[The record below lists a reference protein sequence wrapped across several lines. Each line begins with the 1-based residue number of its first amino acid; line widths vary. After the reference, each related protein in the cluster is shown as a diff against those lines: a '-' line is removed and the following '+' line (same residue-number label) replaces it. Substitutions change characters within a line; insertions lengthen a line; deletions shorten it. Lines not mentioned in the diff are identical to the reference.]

1 MKDLADFLRNPSLLP
16 KQPPTRERPPLRS
29 YKGRGGQRSNP
40 LSAAI
45 ASEWKGV
52 AR

>member
-1 MKDLADFLRNPSLLP
+1 MKELADFLRNPSLLP
-16 KQPPTRERPPLRS
+16 KHPPTCERPPLRS
-29 YKGRGGQRSNP
+29 YKGRGGRGNP

-45 ASEWKGV
+45 AADWKGA